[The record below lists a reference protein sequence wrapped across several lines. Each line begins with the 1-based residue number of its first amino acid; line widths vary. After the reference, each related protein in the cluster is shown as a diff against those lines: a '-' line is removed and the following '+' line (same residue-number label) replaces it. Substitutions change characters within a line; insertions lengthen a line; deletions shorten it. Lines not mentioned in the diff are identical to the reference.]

1 MKSEGKVAAS
11 GEKKVTA
18 PAGKAP
24 AKSVGAGEKKKKK
37 VAHVARSQYNFRSSV
52 KRMLKN
58 TYQAAPPQVSGPV
71 VESLCNIVCDI
82 IEKISYDCEILARK
96 VGKQT
101 INLEEVT
108 AATLVNLTGELRTH
122 ALKEIKEAVAKV
134 PARSSK

>member
-1 MKSEGKVAAS
+1 MRTTSEGKPA
-11 GEKKVTA
+11 EKR

-24 AKSVGAGEKKKKK
+24 AKGIGAAAEHKKKGRHHTPKGY
-37 VAHVARSQYNFRSSV
+37 YNFRSSV
-52 KRMLKN
+52 KRMLKS

-71 VESLCNIVCDI
+71 VESLCNIVHDV
-82 IEKISYDCEILARK
+82 IERVAIECATLARK

-108 AATLVNLTGELRTH
+108 SATQVNLTGELRTH

-134 PARSSK
+134 PAKASK

>member
-1 MKSEGKVAAS
+1 MKMDAKTGD
-11 GEKKVTA
+11 KKIV

-24 AKSVGAGEKKKKK
+24 AKGVGASEKKKKK
-37 VAHVARSQYNFRSSV
+37 ANHMSKSQYNFRSSI

-82 IEKISYDCEILARK
+82 IDKLSHDCEILARK

-101 INLEEVT
+101 INLEEVM
-108 AATLVNLTGELRTH
+108 AAVQVNLSGELRTH

-134 PARSSK
+134 PSRSSK